1 MSLINFINRGSALLV
16 ACAIWGAGCAVKQSG
31 ASAAPPRGEALRIA
45 VLPVY
50 NLSEKSAPLSELR
63 RLVAQEVLDQGQTVL
78 AEAELERFMTR
89 HRVRYIGGIDT
100 VTAQAMHQELGINA
114 VLITSLEQYDARFP
128 PKISLTA
135 RLVSTGEKPR
145 ILWIESVGLS
155 GDDHRGIL
163 DLGLVYDPLLLQKS
177 AVKRLSDSFAGFL
190 SGKTLVMSNGGG
202 DRRFR
207 PKIVYKS
214 GLLIAGRKYT
224 AAVLPFKDRYSRKN
238 SAEIMALHFVRQ
250 LAKSGYD
257 VVDPGIIRQSLLNSR
272 VIMNEGPSVRD
283 LDVMFETLDTDLV
296 LTGNLLDYQNQENP
310 TADFAVTV
318 FERQSRKIVWSSRSY
333 GKGNDGVFFFDWKQ
347 IRNSEAMVSRMAAS
361 IVAVMTGEERPSG
374 KKDGLPLGSEDD
386 GKFNSFQKLL
396 VRTSTAP

>member
-16 ACAIWGAGCAVKQSG
+16 ACAILGAGCAVRQPG
-31 ASAAPPRGEALRIA
+31 APAAPPRGEALRIA

-50 NLSEKSAPLSELR
+50 NLSEKSAPLAELR
-63 RLVAQEVLDQGQTVL
+63 RLMAQELLDQGQTVL
-78 AEAELERFMTR
+78 AEAELEPFMSR
-89 HRVRYIGGIDT
+89 HRVRHTGGIDT
-100 VTAQAMHQELGINA
+100 VTAQAMDQELGIHA
-114 VLITSLEQYDARFP
+114 VLITSLEQYETRFP

-145 ILWIESVGLS
+145 ILWVESVGLS
-155 GDDHRGIL
+155 GDDRRGIL
-163 DLGLVYDPLLLQKS
+163 DLRLVHDPLLLQKS
-177 AVKRLSDSFAGFL
+177 AVKRISASFAGFL
-190 SGKTLVMSNGGG
+190 SGKGPVISNGVG

-214 GLLIAGRKYT
+214 GLLVAGKKYT
-224 AAVLPFKDRYSRKN
+224 VAVLPFKDRYSRKN

-283 LDVMFETLDTDLV
+283 LDVLFETLDTDLV

-310 TADFAVTV
+310 TADFAVTL

-333 GKGNDGVFFFDWKQ
+333 GTGNDGVFFFDWKQ

-361 IVAVMTGEERPSG
+361 IVEVMMGEE
-374 KKDGLPLGSEDD
+374 KDSLPRGSEDD
-386 GKFNSFQKLL
+386 GKLNSFQRLL
-396 VRTSTAP
+396 VRTSASP